1 MDPLFYQ
8 YPSRRQVVYA
18 HKGMVASSTPQS
30 AQAGLEIMQ
39 KGGNAIDAAVA
50 AAITQTVCEP
60 GTNGIG
66 SDAFALLWT
75 KGRLYGINGSGPSV
89 MAQTLAHL
97 KAEHETM
104 PKYGWPAVNVPGAP
118 ATWAALAERFGN
130 LPLSELVKPAV
141 RYAREGFAVAPSAG
155 AAWQGAHRFY
165 KNILKGDEFA
175 GWFSTFAPN
184 DKPYGPGDLAFLPD
198 HAQTLLE
205 IGESNAESFYRGDL
219 AKKIVAFAEKTGG
232 KMTLDDLSAYQPEWV
247 EPISVNYRGY
257 DVYEIP
263 PNGHGISALMALNIL
278 KGFELK
284 ERENA
289 ETYHKMM
296 ESMKL
301 AFVDAQKYVTD
312 PGHMKVDLEA
322 LLSEDYAAQR
332 RSLIGRQALLPEA
345 GQPQAGGTI
354 YLCAADGEGNMISYI
369 QSNYNGF
376 GSGIVVPGTGIA
388 LNNRGF
394 NFTLDES
401 HDNVYAPGKKPY
413 HTIIPGFLVKDNQ
426 PIGPFGVMGGF
437 MQPQGHLQV
446 VVNTVDYKMN
456 PQDALDATRFQW
468 TGEKTIEVEQSMAP
482 HIQMELLRRGHR
494 IVPTVSPTGFGRGQ
508 IIWRLPSGILVGG
521 TESRT
526 DGSIFSW

>member
-1 MDPLFYQ
+1 MNPLLYH

-18 HKGMVASSTPQS
+18 KNGMVASSTPQS

-39 KGGNAIDAAVA
+39 KGGNAIDAAIA

-60 GTNGIG
+60 CSNGIG
-66 SDAFALLWT
+66 SDAFAILWT
-75 KGRLYGINGSGPSV
+75 KGKLYGINASGPSA
-89 MAQTLAHL
+89 MAQTLADL
-97 KAEHETM
+97 KAEHSNM

-118 ATWAALAERFGN
+118 AAWASLASRFGN
-130 LPLSELVKPAV
+130 LPLKELVKPAV
-141 RYAREGFAVAPSAG
+141 RYASEGFAVATSVG
-155 AAWQGAHRFY
+155 AAWQGAHNLY
-165 KNILKGDEFA
+165 KNVLKGPEYD
-175 GWFSTFAPN
+175 GWFSTFAPQG
-184 DKPYGPGDLAFLPD
+184 KPYGPGDLAFLPD
-198 HAQTLLE
+198 HAKTLAE
-205 IGESNAESFYRGDL
+205 IGETNSESFYRGDL
-219 AKKIVAFAEKTGG
+219 AQKIVGFAKATGG
-232 KMTLDDLSAYQPEWV
+232 KMSLQDLANYQVEWV

-284 ERENA
+284 EREHVD
-289 ETYHKMM
+289 TYHKMM
-296 ESMKL
+296 EAMKL

-312 PGHMKVDLEA
+312 SRYMTVGVEE
-322 LLSEDYAAQR
+322 LLSENYAAKR
-332 RSLIGRQALLPEA
+332 RELIGERALMPEA
-345 GQPQAGGTI
+345 GQPQSGGTI

-413 HTIIPGFLVKDNQ
+413 HTIIPGFLMKDGE
-426 PIGPFGVMGGF
+426 PVGPFGVMGGF

-446 VVNTVDYKMN
+446 VVNTVDFAMN
-456 PQDALDATRFQW
+456 PQDALDAPRFQW
-468 TGEKTIEVEQSMAP
+468 TGEKTIEVEQIMDR
-482 HIQMELLRRGHR
+482 HIQGQLARLGHK
-494 IVPTVSPTGFGRGQ
+494 IVPTVSATGFGRGQ
-508 IIWRLPSGILVGG
+508 IIWRMPNGMLCGG
-521 TESRT
+521 TENRC
-526 DGSIFSW
+526 DGSISSW